1 MKEATIL
8 SLHFIVF
15 CLIGNTIAASHF
27 VYGHGFVGISD
38 SYHGGNRTGG
48 IINYDIYCWAY
59 KGKG

>member
-27 VYGHGFVGISD
+27 VYGTGFVGISD
-38 SYHGGNRTGG
+38 SFHDGNRTGG
-48 IINYDIYCWAY
+48 IIDNDIYC
-59 KGKG
+59 